1 MVGPMAD
8 CTWNCQ
14 IAFGEV
20 LCMDHERQHLVKS
33 LGFVDTFAFFQ
44 TKPVKD
50 CPDLN
55 NLTYCLSWS

>member
-1 MVGPMAD
+1 
-8 CTWNCQ
+8 
-14 IAFGEV
+14 
-20 LCMDHERQHLVKS
+20 MDHERQHLVKS